1 MTKKSGFVRARIN
14 GEIKELSNEINL
26 DKNKWHTI
34 DIVIDRLIMNESI
47 DKDRLTNSVET
58 SLKLSNGLTV
68 IAIDSKTELKFSENF
83 SCPDCNISLEEIEPR
98 NFSFNSPKGACKT
111 CSGIGHSLKADP
123 SLIIPNQEIS
133 IMRFFRTLNLC
144 IWL

>member
-1 MTKKSGFVRARIN
+1 MESFDIAYKVRKSVLNMTHTGKSSHVGSALSCID
-14 GEIKELSNEINL
+14 ILSILYSNEINL

-34 DIVIDRLIMNESI
+34 DIVVDRLIMNESI

-98 NFSFNSPKGACKT
+98 NFSFNSDLFSVIDFRNKF
-111 CSGIGHSLKADP
+111 L
-123 SLIIPNQEIS
+123 
-133 IMRFFRTLNLC
+133 RFSFIR
-144 IWL
+144 